1 MSRTAF
7 RKQAAG
13 VIVVTLV
20 AGSLLTGTVMTG
32 VSRGQQ
38 SPAAADDESRAIEQ
52 AKSLSRA
59 FRSAAKQVLPTVVE
73 VRTVTKPRARNG
85 SSRPDELFPL
95 PGLPFG
101 DRIPGLPRGH
111 PIPDMP
117 LPGLGSGVI
126 IDPSGIVL
134 TNNHVVKGAD
144 EVKVRLGDG
153 REFVATEIKTD
164 ERTDLAVLRIDAK
177 ESLPAASLGDSDRM
191 EIGDWVLAIGNPFE
205 LEQTVSAGII
215 SGKGRS
221 LGAVRRARFLQTDAA
236 INPGNSGG
244 PLVNL
249 EGEVIGINTAIFSRT
264 GGNQGIGFA
273 IPINLA
279 KWVTPQL
286 IKKGEVARAYLG
298 VSMVDIDPESAG
310 KLGVAL
316 DAGVVVATVGED
328 TPAAEAGL
336 TVDDVIV
343 AFDGDRIRT
352 TADLQELVER
362 SQADSEHKLEIV
374 REGKPQTLQVVLKT
388 MPENFETAMER
399 SRFGG
404 RMGTAEFYRDRELG
418 LIVIELTKAM
428 AEQLNYGDLSG
439 ALIMHVDPGQIA
451 AQAGLRQGMLITRVG
466 DAEVKSVAE
475 FREAVKDVSL
485 ESGVTLE
492 VRSQSGSQTVT
503 LKKSE

>member
-1 MSRTAF
+1 
-7 RKQAAG
+7 
-13 VIVVTLV
+13 
-20 AGSLLTGTVMTG
+20 
-32 VSRGQQ
+32 
-38 SPAAADDESRAIEQ
+38 
-52 AKSLSRA
+52 
-59 FRSAAKQVLPTVVE
+59 
-73 VRTVTKPRARNG
+73 
-85 SSRPDELFPL
+85 
-95 PGLPFG
+95 
-101 DRIPGLPRGH
+101 
-111 PIPDMP
+111 
-117 LPGLGSGVI
+117 
-126 IDPSGIVL
+126 
-134 TNNHVVKGAD
+134 
-144 EVKVRLGDG
+144 
-153 REFVATEIKTD
+153 
-164 ERTDLAVLRIDAK
+164 
-177 ESLPAASLGDSDRM
+177 
-191 EIGDWVLAIGNPFE
+191 
-205 LEQTVSAGII
+205 
-215 SGKGRS
+215 
-221 LGAVRRARFLQTDAA
+221 
-236 INPGNSGG
+236 
-244 PLVNL
+244 
-249 EGEVIGINTAIFSRT
+249 IFSRT

-362 SQADSEHKLEIV
+362 SQADSEHKLDIV

-492 VRSQSGSQTVT
+492 VRSQRGSQTVT
-503 LKKSE
+503 LKRSE